1 MDLASHG
8 RMVDRFAR
16 HLRAAS
22 VQMWIEGREWY
33 DAAYRLVTEL
43 AERYQVT
50 REVAAGVVAVVSPR
64 VHWKHN
70 VRLAHAILGNTYE
83 RGCFRANVEK
93 ALDIVAGADPL
104 TVLSGPKVR
113 AFYAAILGTSTAPV
127 IDSWM
132 TCAIGFTGAVTDK
145 VYSKVSLA
153 LQEAA
158 GRFDLPA
165 HHAQAIIWCHVRG
178 YSH

>member
-1 MDLASHG
+1 MQLASH
-8 RMVDRFAR
+8 RVMVKRFAA
-16 HLRAAS
+16 HLAKADS
-22 VQMWIEGREWY
+22 IAWHDGKDWY
-33 DAAYRLVTEL
+33 PKAYAIVTEL
-43 AERYQVT
+43 AKRYQVT

-70 VRLAHAILGNTYE
+70 INLAHALLGNTYSK
-83 RGCFRANVEK
+83 GCFRANVEK
-93 ALDIVAGADPL
+93 ALDIIAGADPL

-113 AFYAAILGTSTAPV
+113 AFYRCILGDSTAPV

-132 TCAIGFTGAVTDK
+132 THAIGFDGTCNEK
-145 VYSKVSLA
+145 VYAKVSLA

-165 HHAQAIIWCHVRG
+165 HEAQAIIWCHVRG
-178 YSH
+178 YAN

>member
-1 MDLASHG
+1 MGLASHG

-22 VQMWIEGREWY
+22 VQTWLEGSEWY
-33 DAAYRLVTEL
+33 PAAYRLVTEL

-50 REVAAGVVAVVSPR
+50 REVAAGVLAVVSPR
-64 VHWKHN
+64 VQWKHN
-70 VRLAHAILGNTYE
+70 ISLAHALLGNTYQ

-93 ALDIVAGADPL
+93 ALRIIGGEPPL
-104 TVLSGPKVR
+104 NVLSGPKVR
-113 AFYAAILGTSTAPV
+113 DFYRAVLGISTGPV

-132 TCAIGFTGAVTDK
+132 TFAIGFTGTCNEAV
-145 VYSKVSLA
+145 YAKVSAA